1 MIAADYETNRKR
13 EFIKKTIKK
22 FSLNLEGLTVFTEAA
37 SGNYMY
43 TPLIA
48 ALAGARHVYAIAAD
62 SKYGKKEEIQQN
74 TLKEAVELGV
84 LDTITVVFEK
94 KPEYLRESDI
104 ITNSGFVRPINR
116 EMISCLKSTAVISL
130 MWETWELR
138 PEELDLQFCRERE
151 ILVMGTNEHHHS
163 LNLFRSI
170 GFKTCKLLFDAGFS
184 VYSDKFLLVSSGDY
198 GDSIAK
204 FFTDN
209 DVLFDRI
216 VLDNNISFQH
226 NSLIKTHEDI
236 LQNLKDYDA
245 IIIAELYNNNEIVSE
260 KGIIPT
266 GNLKMANP
274 FAKII
279 YICGVVDKNDILRN
293 ELTLYPEDTRSFGY
307 ITISADYLGWK
318 PVLEL
323 NTAGLKVGEAMAK
336 GRLKYLSLKE
346 AEKYALIESPADN
359 F

>member
-1 MIAADYETNRKR
+1 
-13 EFIKKTIKK
+13 
-22 FSLNLEGLTVFTEAA
+22 
-37 SGNYMY
+37 
-43 TPLIA
+43 
-48 ALAGARHVYAIAAD
+48 
-62 SKYGKKEEIQQN
+62 
-74 TLKEAVELGV
+74 
-84 LDTITVVFEK
+84 
-94 KPEYLRESDI
+94 
-104 ITNSGFVRPINR
+104 
-116 EMISCLKSTAVISL
+116 MISCLKPTAVISL

-138 PEELDLQFCRERE
+138 PEELDLQYCRERE

-198 GDSIAK
+198 GDSIAD
-204 FFTDN
+204 FFMN
-209 DVLFDRI
+209 NEVLFDRV
-216 VLDNNISFQH
+216 VLNNNVSQAQKK
-226 NSLIKTHEDI
+226 LIKAHDVI

-245 IIIAELYNNNEIVSE
+245 IIIAELYNNSEIISE

-266 GNLKMANP
+266 EDLKKDNP
-274 FAKII
+274 LAKII

-293 ELTLYPEDTRSFGY
+293 DLTIYPETTRSFGY

-336 GRLKYLSLKE
+336 GRLNNLSLGDTI
-346 AEKYALIESPADN
+346 KYALVESPADA
-359 F
+359 FRIQ